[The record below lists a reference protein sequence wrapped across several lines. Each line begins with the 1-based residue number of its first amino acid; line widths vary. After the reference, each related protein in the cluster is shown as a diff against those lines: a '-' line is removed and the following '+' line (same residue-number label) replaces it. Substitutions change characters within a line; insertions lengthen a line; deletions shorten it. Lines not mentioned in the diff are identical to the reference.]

1 MGLDISLYKMSELNQ
16 RDLSMLKGK
25 TLDEI
30 RNISKDVFILFQT
43 DFSENAPLYAVL
55 KSVMQELE
63 YRSLEFDVLQIK

>member
-30 RNISKDVFILFQT
+30 RNISKDVFFLFQT
-43 DFSENAPLYAVL
+43 DLSIWLRLLQCFSPKLL
-55 KSVMQELE
+55 L
-63 YRSLEFDVLQIK
+63 R